1 MADIRHALWFI
12 AIAGSIFVLSI
23 AFEWGYLFHRGNRSS
38 YDLREVLANI
48 CTGIMYKGLDGVIVA
63 LFVTW
68 AYDDVVKFG
77 LPVHFSST
85 PVKIAAAFLITDI
98 TYFAL
103 HWLMHKTRYGWSSH
117 VTHHSSTRFNLA
129 AALRQ
134 NFLFDL
140 SGLVIL
146 WCLPMALVG
155 FDRMTAVVA
164 IELNLAYQFFIHT
177 EVVDR
182 LPAWCEAIF
191 NTPSHHRVHHSDV
204 PGEMESNLGGVLI
217 VWDRLFGTFLDER
230 DVGKINYGIPHRPL
244 QTLNPL
250 RLNLEECFR
259 MWRDVWRNRDISLLW
274 KHPDWL
280 EDDYHRRTGATLR
293 LRPPADAV
301 PVAHQ
306 PQSAIRLS

>member
-12 AIAGSIFVLSI
+12 AIAGSIFVISI
-23 AFEWGYLFHRGNRSS
+23 AFEWGYLFHRGNRSA

-48 CTGIMYKGLDGVIVA
+48 CTGLMYKGLDGVVVA

-68 AYDDVVKFG
+68 VYDGVVKLG
-77 LPVHFSST
+77 LQLNFSSS
-85 PVKIAAAFLITDI
+85 PARIAAAFLITDFM
-98 TYFAL
+98 YFAL
-103 HWLMHKTRYGWSSH
+103 HRLMHKTRYGWSSH

-146 WCLPMALVG
+146 WCVPMALLG
-155 FDRMTAVVA
+155 FDKMTTVLA

-182 LPAWCEAIF
+182 LPAWVEAIF
-191 NTPSHHRVHHSDV
+191 NTPSHHRVHHSVV
-204 PGEMESNLGGVLI
+204 PGQMESNLGGVLI
-217 VWDRLFGTFLDER
+217 IWDRLFGTFLDER
-230 DVGKINYGIPHRPL
+230 DVGKINYGIPYRPL
-244 QTLNPL
+244 RTLNPL
-250 RLNLEECFR
+250 RLNLEEFCR
-259 MWRDVWRNRDISLLW
+259 MCRDVWRNKDVSLLW

-280 EDDYHRRTGATLR
+280 EDDYRRRTASTAPLR
-293 LRPPADAV
+293 SPGDAAPV
-301 PVAHQ
+301 PHQ
-306 PQSAIRLS
+306 S